1 MGLTIS
7 DQIQNK
13 GFSGI
18 SQMEQEIASSI
29 ENTDAMNQVDLIA
42 LQQKTAAYSNTIAMM
57 STMLKHLADTDKE
70 VIRNT

>member
-1 MGLTIS
+1 
-7 DQIQNK
+7 
-13 GFSGI
+13 
-18 SQMEQEIASSI
+18 MEQEIASSI